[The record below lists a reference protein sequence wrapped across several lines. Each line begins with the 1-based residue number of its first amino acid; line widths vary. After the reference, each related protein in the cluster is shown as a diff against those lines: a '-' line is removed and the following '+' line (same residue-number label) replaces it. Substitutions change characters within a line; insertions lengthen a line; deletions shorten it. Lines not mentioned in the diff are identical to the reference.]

1 MNPYYDKLINFDGA
15 RGLDRLVRKWAV
27 LSSNLKTLPVNGPV
41 LLPDLFVVSHSDTML
56 SKMVDTLS
64 SYLITQKNLMEFSGD
79 VPYFEFMLNYCPPG
93 AGFAELKRLI
103 DGISDCAGYRN
114 EFRGIVHIKLDYWLG
129 HQEEH
134 HFVDLLDYL
143 AENTCSWLVILSVS
157 TKNEEKVS
165 DMESMLSMFLRI
177 ERITL
182 HRASTPTYVSE
193 IEDLLGSLSMTARES
208 FSPAPSICCARI
220 DILTRLVQWISSAAI
235 SYTSSTQEKK
245 CRPWS
250 SPRRTLMCSRK
261 TARTFREPCR
271 KLKRESDLPKYRKE
285 AWNWKITDINVM

>member
-143 AENTCSWLVILSVS
+143 TENTCSWLIILSVS

-193 IEDLLGSLSMTARES
+193 IEDLLGNYGFSLDDSARELLS
-208 FSPAPSICCARI
+208 GSIDMLRKNRYFDSVGAVDLFGSDIIYELYSRKKMPSMVLSAQDLNVFSK
-220 DILTRLVQWISSAAI
+220 DSAYI
-235 SYTSSTQEKK
+235 Q
-245 CRPWS
+245 
-250 SPRRTLMCSRK
+250 RTLQK
-261 TARTFREPCR
+261 V
-271 KLKRESDLPKYRKE
+271 KKRIGF
-285 AWNWKITDINVM
+285 A